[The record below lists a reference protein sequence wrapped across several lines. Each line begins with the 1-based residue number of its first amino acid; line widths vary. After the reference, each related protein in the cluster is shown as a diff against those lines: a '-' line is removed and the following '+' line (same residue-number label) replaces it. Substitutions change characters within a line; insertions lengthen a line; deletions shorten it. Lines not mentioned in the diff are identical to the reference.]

1 MGMTVPQPEV
11 AEPPKSFGARLVG
24 VFFAPAATF
33 ADIVRH
39 PNFVAPF
46 IILTL
51 SSIAVTETML
61 AKIGI
66 ERIVRQGIEHSSRAS
81 SMSPEQMQQAVE
93 QGARIA
99 GIITHLIGVIALP
112 IFLLVVAGVGML
124 IASAI
129 FGSPVNFKTAFSVA
143 CYASLVTLLSSLM
156 AIALILLGDPEHFN
170 PQSPTPTNPGFF
182 LAADTSKPL
191 LALLGS
197 LDIFSFWL
205 MALLGIGFS
214 EATKRKAKAMSVF
227 LVFFGLW
234 AVVVLIKIGF
244 AMLG

>member
-1 MGMTVPQPEV
+1 MSTTVPPVEV

-24 VFFAPAATF
+24 VFFSPAATF

-39 PNFVAPF
+39 PNFIAPL
-46 IILTL
+46 IILML
-51 SSIAVTETML
+51 ASIAVAETML
-61 AKIGI
+61 AKIGA
-66 ERIVRQGIEHSSRAS
+66 ERMVRQGIEHSSRAS
-81 SMSPEQMQQAVE
+81 SMSPEQMQQAVD

-99 GIITHLIGVIALP
+99 GIITHLIGVVAVP
-112 IFLLVVAGVGML
+112 VFLLIIAGAGML

-143 CYASLVTLLSSLM
+143 CYAGLVRLLSSLM
-156 AIALILLGDPEHFN
+156 AIALIFLGDPENFN
-170 PQSPTPTNPGFF
+170 PQSPTPTDPGFF
-182 LAADTSKPL
+182 LSADTSKPL

-214 EATKRKAKAMSVF
+214 EATQRKAKAISVF

-234 AVVVLIKIGF
+234 VVVVLIKIGF
-244 AMLG
+244 AMLS